1 MLCLA
6 EGSYRRV
13 VPIRDS
19 IRSLFGLHN
28 ETGNIYTHL
37 LGAKGGG
44 CYTARLYVP
53 LFGRIVVVVNYWEG
67 TRKSAVRRPSMC
79 VLESKAAGG
88 PPLPLSTFLTSHSF
102 VYRRSNPLYP
112 PFRPS

>member
-1 MLCLA
+1 MWALFCSLQLLLSCCHAVKGVHAWANAHLFAAQLPDGIERASPTQTVLCLA

-37 LGAKGGG
+37 LGAQGGG
-44 CYTARLYVP
+44 HNTARLYV
-53 LFGRIVVVVNYWEG
+53 G
-67 TRKSAVRRPSMC
+67 T
-79 VLESKAAGG
+79 
-88 PPLPLSTFLTSHSF
+88 LT
-102 VYRRSNPLYP
+102 VDR
-112 PFRPS
+112 

>member
-1 MLCLA
+1 MLSYCLACGIGQASPTQTVLCLA

-37 LGAKGGG
+37 LGAQGRGYHTTRQYG
-44 CYTARLYVP
+44 P
-53 LFGRIVVVVNYWEG
+53 LVER
-67 TRKSAVRRPSMC
+67 
-79 VLESKAAGG
+79 
-88 PPLPLSTFLTSHSF
+88 
-102 VYRRSNPLYP
+102 
-112 PFRPS
+112 